1 MIKLLGIDLDGTL
14 LYPKRRLTIMIKK
27 NALFLRRF
35 IENGGEVVLVSGRNP
50 MLQKKIEKKV
60 GHSISLLGCNGS
72 YSVEDGKVFQ
82 SKPMNNADALE
93 IYAKLRGRF
102 GIQFWFLFDAS
113 NTMHMVTHGMK
124 GILVGAARMVNLLS
138 LNYREKIVVGEKAFV
153 KALTEGTN
161 FKLMPV
167 FGIDR
172 KAKDRAMQAYLAIND
187 LFKDKLFVCE
197 SNNALE
203 ISALGANKASG
214 LLEFCKRKGYSPNE
228 VAVIGDSGNDK
239 AMFEVFEHSFVM
251 DHAEAHV
258 QQAAKYKIHRVYDV
272 EKYFDKIG

>member
-14 LYPKRRLTIMIKK
+14 LYPKRRLTIMIRK
-27 NALFLRRF
+27 NTLFLRRF
-35 IENGGEVVLVSGRNP
+35 IEAGGEVVLVSGRNP

-60 GHSISLLGCNGS
+60 GHKISLLGCNGT
-72 YSVEDGKVFQ
+72 YSVEEGTVFQ
-82 SKPMNNADALE
+82 SRPMNNADALE
-93 IYAKLRGRF
+93 IYAKLRGKF
-102 GIQFWFLFDAS
+102 GIKFWFLFDAS

-124 GILVGAARMVNLLS
+124 GILVGAARLVNLLS
-138 LNYREKIVVGEKAFV
+138 LNYKEKIVVGERAFV

-161 FKLMPV
+161 YKLMPV

-214 LLEFCKRKGYSPNE
+214 LIEFCKRKGYNTDE

-251 DHAEAHV
+251 DHAEPHV

-272 EKYFDKIG
+272 EKYLSEIE